1 MFLGKYNKIIPIGLF
16 FDFPRGFRVNNPI
29 RDDVSKRNFLKL
41 PLWRTP
47 SICDFEKLFTTYLD
61 TLSFSFSLKPFWI
74 SRG

>member
-47 SICDFEKLFTTYLD
+47 SICDFEKFLIQGGFRETSSI
-61 TLSFSFSLKPFWI
+61 TLSLIP
-74 SRG
+74 